1 MKKLMASISAGA
13 WVTVAVALLVGGQ
26 WVWRPAHQPRHLDA
40 IAEESGDL
48 NFMLENEQPQISHD
62 GSQLLFCDSTENGV
76 GVFVCDIP
84 HSNGAH
90 GVTRPTKKLLFEE
103 QEIHF
108 GMGPHGV
115 LAPFPWSPD
124 DRRFVYAHQAPG
136 ALNEEHALPE
146 ETALTIGR
154 ADTDEADTNLIAPFG
169 RVVALVWLTA
179 NAFVYVDG
187 TEAHDFMLVQRN
199 QSGQWQ
205 PTRLNTPA
213 VVAPPKMDKHFCALA
228 AISSNTVLWLQAN
241 TLWRMRLNLNDTNG
255 QDARATTA
263 VKLCEL
269 PTDKFFT
276 SFDYSPATRQLLLSA
291 IGSKEDSLWQMP
303 LSEPGALAKIATD
316 IRTHDRLWSDARW
329 IDSGQGYAFIRKPG
343 LQTSGLV
350 VKAANSP
357 KQTVLFPNNYIQYFI
372 PEPDEQKLI
381 VVGDIED
388 RPGSAIWE
396 CDLGGSA
403 RRRVVAGSDQPLK
416 YLHHLPI
423 HCEIIRISAH
433 EHLEVVVFPP
443 MNLKTNSNRTYPVV
457 IGSIRF
463 VVEDP
468 YLYQYPE
475 AIANAGAWFVMIDHD
490 WSPRSL
496 GSWAWHIGNLA
507 EFMAQSPKQFPNVD
521 RRRLFV
527 LSNSAQSLGLPAV
540 FTNHPGLFRGAIL
553 QAPGGD
559 LYAPAQWA
567 AWSRPPAKMLVT
579 AESHYPSAGYLE
591 RYQAAAVGAGME
603 MDWIIHPDTPHE
615 FIAKKSQR
623 ARIQAMLHFI
633 FDE

>member
-1 MKKLMASISAGA
+1 MKRRISSISAGA
-13 WVTVAVALLVGGQ
+13 WIAIVVALIVGAQ
-26 WVWRPAHQPRHLDA
+26 WMWKFVHQPKHLDA
-40 IAEESGDL
+40 IAAESGNL

-62 GSQLLFCDSTENGV
+62 GSRLLFCDSTENGV
-76 GVFVCDIP
+76 GVFVCDVAT
-84 HSNGAH
+84 GQ
-90 GVTRPTKKLLFEE
+90 KKLLFEE

-124 DRRFVYAHQAPG
+124 DQWFVYAHQGPG
-136 ALNEEHALPE
+136 AMTEEHALPE
-146 ETALTIGR
+146 ETALTICR
-154 ADTDEADTNLIAPFG
+154 ADGDKAATTFIAPFG
-169 RVVALVWLTA
+169 RVVALAWLTA

-199 QSGQWQ
+199 DGGQWQ
-205 PTRLNTPA
+205 QTRLNTPA
-213 VVAPPKMDKHFCALA
+213 VAAPPKMDRHFCALA
-228 AISSNTVLWLQAN
+228 AVSSDSIVWLQAN
-241 TLWRMRLNLNDTNG
+241 MLWRMRLHFNETNG
-255 QDARATTA
+255 RDARATTA
-263 VKLCEL
+263 ERLCEL
-269 PTDKFFT
+269 PRDKFFT
-276 SFDYSPATRQLLLSA
+276 SFDYSPATGQLLLSA
-291 IGSKEDSLWQMP
+291 VGSKEDSLWQMP
-303 LSEPGALAKIATD
+303 LAEPGALRKITSDAH
-316 IRTHDRLWSDARW
+316 THENLHDVLWNDARW
-329 IDSGQGYAFIRKPG
+329 IDGGRGYAFIRKPG

-357 KQTVLFPNNYIQYFI
+357 KQTILFPNDYIQYFI
-372 PEPDEQKLI
+372 PEPDEQKLM
-381 VVGDIED
+381 VVGDID
-388 RPGSAIWE
+388 HRPGSAIWE
-396 CDLGGSA
+396 CGLNGGK
-403 RRRVVAGSDQPLK
+403 RRCVVTGSDQPLK
-416 YLHHLPI
+416 YLKHVPMHY
-423 HCEIIRISAH
+423 ERVRVSAH
-433 EHLEVVVFPP
+433 EHLVVVVFPP
-443 MNLKTNSNRTYPVV
+443 VGVDLGKSSRKCPVV

-475 AIANAGAWFVMIDHD
+475 AVANAGGWFLMIDHN
-490 WSPRSL
+490 WSPKSL

-507 EFMAQSPKQFPNVD
+507 EFMKQLPKQFPNVD
-521 RRRLFV
+521 RRRIFV

-559 LYAPAQWA
+559 LYGPSEWA
-567 AWSRPPAKMLVT
+567 AWSGPPAKMLVT
-579 AESHYPSAGYLE
+579 AESHYPSADYLE
-591 RYQAAAVGAGME
+591 RYQAAAVGAGMD